1 MPREGLQSG
10 TDRRPRMKKTTFV
23 GRKTG
28 RTLYRFT
35 MSEQDLMNRSSQ
47 FEGRCIL
54 CGASRGTCEPD
65 ARKYTCEKC
74 GQPSV
79 YGLEELLLMGY
90 VRIGG
95 AADKGER
102 TATL

>member
-1 MPREGLQSG
+1 
-10 TDRRPRMKKTTFV
+10 MKKTTFI

-35 MSEQDLMNRSSQ
+35 MGEKEFMRRNDEY
-47 FEGRCIL
+47 EGRCIL

>member
-1 MPREGLQSG
+1 M
-10 TDRRPRMKKTTFV
+10 TKTQFT
-23 GRKTG
+23 GKKTG

-35 MSEQDLMNRSSQ
+35 MSEREFSNRNEQ

-54 CGASRGTCEPD
+54 CGASRGECEPD
-65 ARKYTCEKC
+65 ARKYDCEKC
-74 GQPSV
+74 GEPAV

-95 AADKGER
+95 ATDKGAR
-102 TATL
+102 AAAL

>member
-1 MPREGLQSG
+1 
-10 TDRRPRMKKTTFV
+10 MKKTTFV

-35 MSEQDLMNRSSQ
+35 MGEGEFRRRNDEY
-47 FEGRCIL
+47 EGRCIL
-54 CGASRGTCEPD
+54 CGACRGTCEPD

-74 GQPSV
+74 GEPSV

-95 AADKGER
+95 ATDKGER
-102 TATL
+102 RASL

>member
-1 MPREGLQSG
+1 
-10 TDRRPRMKKTTFV
+10 MKKTTFV

-35 MSEQDLMNRSSQ
+35 MSERELMNRSTQ

-54 CGASRGTCEPD
+54 CGASREGCEPD

-74 GQPSV
+74 DQPAV

-95 AADKGER
+95 ATDKSER
-102 TATL
+102 RAAL